1 MGDYVKIITLEK
13 KYLVLSTMK
22 AFMEKLPENQFLR
35 IHKSFIINLNKVV
48 NYTSSTVNVDGD
60 DLPISRNRK
69 KDFRQIISQ
78 I

>member
-1 MGDYVKIITLEK
+1 
-13 KYLVLSTMK
+13 
-22 AFMEKLPENQFLR
+22 MEKLPENQFLR

-48 NYTSSTVNVDGD
+48 NYTSSTVNIDGD

-69 KDFRQIISQ
+69 KDFREIISQ

>member
-48 NYTSSTVNVDGD
+48 NYTSSTVNIDGD

-69 KDFRQIISQ
+69 KDFREIISQ